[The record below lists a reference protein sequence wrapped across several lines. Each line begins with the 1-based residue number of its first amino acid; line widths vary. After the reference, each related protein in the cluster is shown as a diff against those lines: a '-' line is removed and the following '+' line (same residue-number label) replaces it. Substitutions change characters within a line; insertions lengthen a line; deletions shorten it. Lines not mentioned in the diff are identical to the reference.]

1 LKATETLQAVGS
13 PEVSGVLDAARHNL
27 MLAAG
32 RLNLPEAILQRLLL
46 PKEQITL
53 RLHPVLPSGK
63 PLTAFA
69 YIARHSDV
77 LGPAKGGIRMA
88 SGVSADEVAG
98 LAMEMTWK
106 TALIGVP
113 FGGGKSGIACDPAGL
128 TPGDREVLI
137 RSFAHAA
144 IRHIGPEIYVP
155 APDMGTGEREMGFLR
170 DCISHSEGVS
180 IPRGC
185 FVTGK
190 PVILGG
196 IHGRREATGKGVV
209 YTLTSACRRLGIEMK
224 GLRVAVQGFG
234 NVGSVAAAELA
245 ALGARVI
252 AVSDLT
258 GGVFNA
264 GGLDIPMLLAHVQKH
279 GRLPNFPGAQ
289 PLAPD
294 QIFKVKCDVLLPAAG
309 GLQITAENAG
319 EISARIIA
327 EGANSPT
334 TPEADDILNA
344 AGVFIIP
351 DILCNAG
358 GVFVSYLEYT
368 QETQR
373 EQIPP
378 AEVEFRLK
386 ERMERCFEEVFDQAK
401 KHGIPMRSAAMDLAV
416 GRVAAGI
423 QARGAYP

>member
-1 LKATETLQAVGS
+1 MQ
-13 PEVSGVLDAARHNL
+13 
-27 MLAAG
+27 
-32 RLNLPEAILQRLLL
+32 
-46 PKEQITL
+46 
-53 RLHPVLPSGK
+53 LHPALPSGRS
-63 PLTAFA
+63 LMATA

-77 LGPAKGGIRMA
+77 LGPAKGGIRMTPD
-88 SGVSADEVAG
+88 VSADEVAG

-113 FGGGKSGIACDPAGL
+113 FGGGKSGIAVDSL
-128 TPGDREVLI
+128 TLTVEDKEVLI
-137 RSFAHAA
+137 RSFARAA
-144 IRHIGPEIYVP
+144 HRHIGPEVYVP

-170 DCISHSEGVS
+170 DCISYSEGVS

-209 YTLTSACRRLGIEMK
+209 HTLTSACRHLGIEIK
-224 GLRVAVQGFG
+224 GLRVVVQGFG

-258 GGVFNA
+258 GAVRNADGLNIQTLLTHVRKNGGVA
-264 GGLDIPMLLAHVQKH
+264 GFAE
-279 GRLPNFPGAQ
+279 AQ
-289 PLAPD
+289 PLAVG
-294 QIFKVKCDVLLPAAG
+294 QIFQVKCDVLIPAAAG
-309 GLQITAENAG
+309 SQITAGNAG

-327 EGANSPT
+327 EGANAPT
-334 TPEADDILNA
+334 TPEADAILNA

-373 EQIPP
+373 EQIPLV
-378 AEVEFRLK
+378 EVEFRLK
-386 ERMERCFEEVFDQAK
+386 ERMERCFEEVFNHAQ
-401 KHGIPMRSAAMDLAV
+401 KHGVSMRSAAMDLAV

-423 QARGAYP
+423 QARGDYP